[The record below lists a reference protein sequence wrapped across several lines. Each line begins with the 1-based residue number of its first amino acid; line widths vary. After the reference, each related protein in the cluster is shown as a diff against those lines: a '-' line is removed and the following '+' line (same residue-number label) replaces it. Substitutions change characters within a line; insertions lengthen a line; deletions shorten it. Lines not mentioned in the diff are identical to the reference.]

1 MGLFDTEVEA
11 ARCVLSYLILTL
23 LLDYSTSGIYTC
35 ERINVAMLFL
45 LGFKVSGT
53 YVGHMT
59 KLQLNATAKML

>member
-1 MGLFDTEVEA
+1 MCAFMLNFD
-11 ARCVLSYLILTL
+11 
-23 LLDYSTSGIYTC
+23 LLDYSTSGIYTS
-35 ERINVAMLFL
+35 ERINVAMLFM